1 MTDDTPTYPPFW
13 TNPADRHE
21 RKARP
26 VRRTGAGDQIPD
38 TFTPPKRYPEQWAAG
53 GRVLSAPRDWNLQV
67 RMQRVRPLSVARDI
81 LWAQGNSARLPHV
94 GV

>member
-1 MTDDTPTYPPFW
+1 MTDNTPTYPPFW

-21 RKARP
+21 RKASP

-53 GRVLSAPRDWNLQV
+53 DSAGQIPAKYFETATV
-67 RMQRVRPLSVARDI
+67 PSK
-81 LWAQGNSARLPHV
+81 
-94 GV
+94 